1 MKPPYEITNKILDLY
16 GQITEA
22 LGICKSMLLVKPEA
36 KLRRQNRIKT
46 IHSSLAIEGN
56 TLNIEHVAAIMENTH
71 VVGPKKDILEVQNAI
86 KVYDQLNDFKP
97 KQLKDF
103 LKAHYVL
110 MNGLV
115 DNPGKFRKSQIGI
128 IKGKKVAHIAPGFAM
143 VPELMN
149 DLFEYL
155 KTDTDLEIIKSCVF
169 HYEMEFIHPFED
181 GNGRMG
187 RYWQTRLLMNVNPI
201 FEFVPIEKV
210 IKDNQQEY
218 YRVLEISD
226 SSGASTS
233 FIEFMLD
240 VINKSLR
247 ETIAEST
254 PTTSDYSKR
263 VDYALSIL
271 NDWFDRKEYL
281 NICKGISTATASRD
295 IKQLLQDGIIESSGS
310 GRMTKYR
317 KEKILKNFHKKNE
330 KS

>member
-1 MKPPYEITNKILDLY
+1 MKPPYEITNKILSLY

-22 LGICKSMLLVKPEA
+22 LGICQSILLVKPEA
-36 KLRRQNRIKT
+36 KLRKQNRIKT

-56 TLNIEHVAAIMENTH
+56 TLNIEHVTALIENSH

-86 KVYDQLNDFKP
+86 KAYDQLKEYNP
-97 KQLKDF
+97 KKLKDF

-115 DNPGKFRKSQIGI
+115 NNPGKFRKSQVGI
-128 IKGKKVAHIAPGFAM
+128 LKGKQVAHIAPGFNM
-143 VPELMN
+143 VPGLMN

-155 KTDTDLEIIKSCVF
+155 HNDTDLEIIKSCVF

-187 RYWQTRLLMNVNPI
+187 RYWQTRLLMSVNPI

-210 IKDNQQEY
+210 IKDYQEEY
-218 YRVLEISD
+218 YKVLEVSD
-226 SSGASTS
+226 SSGSSTT
-233 FIEFMLD
+233 FIEFMLN

-263 VDYALSIL
+263 VEFALSQL
-271 NDWFDRKEYL
+271 HDWFNRKEYL
-281 NICKGISTATASRD
+281 SICKGISTATASRD
-295 IKQLLQDGIIESSGS
+295 IKQLLEDGLIESSGS
-310 GRMTKYR
+310 GRMMKYR
-317 KEKILKNFHKKNE
+317 KK
-330 KS
+330 

>member
-1 MKPPYEITNKILDLY
+1 MKPPYEITNKILSLY

-22 LGICKSMLLVKPEA
+22 LGICQSILLVKPEA
-36 KLRRQNRIKT
+36 KLRKQNRIKT

-56 TLNIEHVAAIMENTH
+56 TLNIEHVTALIENSH

-86 KVYDQLNDFKP
+86 KAYDHLNDYNP
-97 KQLKDF
+97 KKLKDF
-103 LKAHYVL
+103 LKAHLVL

-115 DNPGKFRKSQIGI
+115 NNPGKFRKSQVGI
-128 IKGKKVAHIAPGFAM
+128 LKGKQVAHIAPGFDM
-143 VPELMN
+143 VPGLMN

-155 KTDTDLEIIKSCVF
+155 QKDTDLEIIKSCVF

-187 RYWQTRLLMNVNPI
+187 RYWQTRLLMSVNPI

-210 IKDNQQEY
+210 IKDNQEEY
-218 YRVLEISD
+218 YKVLETSD
-226 SSGASTS
+226 SSGSSTA
-233 FIEFMLD
+233 FIEFILD

-263 VDYALSIL
+263 VDYALSQL
-271 NDWFDRKEYL
+271 HDWFDRKEYL
-281 NICKGISTATASRD
+281 SICKGISTATASRD
-295 IKQLLQDGIIESSGS
+295 IKQLLQDGLIESSGS
-310 GRMTKYR
+310 GRMMKYR
-317 KEKILKNFHKKNE
+317 KKR
-330 KS
+330 SG

>member
-1 MKPPYEITNKILDLY
+1 MKPPYDITNRILSLY

-22 LGICKSMLLVKPEA
+22 LGICQSILLVKPEA
-36 KLRRQNRIKT
+36 KLRKQNRIKT

-56 TLNIEHVAAIMENTH
+56 TLNIEHVTAIVEKTH

-86 KVYDQLNDFKP
+86 KAYDQLNEFNPTK
-97 KQLKDF
+97 LKDF
-103 LKAHYVL
+103 LQAHHVL

-115 DNPGKFRKSQIGI
+115 RNPGKFRRSQVGI
-128 IKGKKVAHIAPGFAM
+128 IKGKQVAHIAPGYDM
-143 VPELMN
+143 VPGLMN

-155 KTDTDLEIIKSCVF
+155 KKDTDLELIKSCVF

-201 FEFVPIEKV
+201 FEFVPIEKL
-210 IKDNQQEY
+210 IKENQEEY
-218 YRVLEISD
+218 YKVLEISD
-226 SSGASTS
+226 STGSSTI

-240 VINKSLR
+240 IINKSLR
-247 ETIAEST
+247 ETISEST

-263 VDYALSIL
+263 VEYALSQL

-281 NICKGISTATASRD
+281 SICKGISTATASRD
-295 IKQLLQDGIIESSGS
+295 IKQLLKEGLIESKGS
-310 GRMTKYR
+310 GRMMKYR
-317 KEKILKNFHKKNE
+317 KKR
-330 KS
+330 SG

>member
-1 MKPPYEITNKILDLY
+1 MKPPYEITNKILALY

-22 LGICKSMLLVKPEA
+22 LGICQSILLVKPEA
-36 KLRRQNRIKT
+36 KLRKQNRIKT

-56 TLNIEHVAAIMENTH
+56 TLNIEHVTALIENTH
-71 VVGPKKDILEVQNAI
+71 VLGPKKDILEVQNAI
-86 KVYDQLNDFKP
+86 TAYDQLNDYKP

-115 DNPGKFRKSQIGI
+115 NNPGKFRKSQVGI
-128 IKGKKVAHIAPGFAM
+128 LKGKEVAHVAPGYDM
-143 VPELMN
+143 VPGLMN

-155 KTDTDLEIIKSCVF
+155 KNDNDLEIIKSCVF

-210 IKDNQQEY
+210 IRDNQEEY
-218 YRVLEISD
+218 YKVLEISD
-226 SSGASTS
+226 SSGTSTA
-233 FIEFMLD
+233 FIEFMLN

-247 ETIAEST
+247 DTIADTT
-254 PTTSDYSKR
+254 PTTSDYVKR
-263 VDYALSIL
+263 VEYALSQL

-281 NICKGISTATASRD
+281 SICKGISTATASRD
-295 IKQLLQDGIIESSGS
+295 LKQLLQDGLIESSGS
-310 GRMTKYR
+310 GRMMKYR
-317 KEKILKNFHKKNE
+317 KK
-330 KS
+330 

>member
-1 MKPPYEITNKILDLY
+1 MKPPYEITNKILSLY

-22 LGICKSMLLVKPEA
+22 LGICQSILLVKPEA
-36 KLRRQNRIKT
+36 KLRKQNRIKT

-56 TLNIEHVAAIMENTH
+56 TLNIEHVTALIENSH

-86 KVYDQLNDFKP
+86 KAYDQLNDYNP
-97 KQLKDF
+97 KKLKDF
-103 LKAHYVL
+103 LKAHLVL

-115 DNPGKFRKSQIGI
+115 NSPGKFRKSQVGI
-128 IKGKKVAHIAPGFAM
+128 LKGKQVAHIAPGFDM

-149 DLFEYL
+149 DLFDYL
-155 KTDTDLEIIKSCVF
+155 QKDTDLEIIKSCVF

-187 RYWQTRLLMNVNPI
+187 RYWQTRLLMSVNPI

-210 IKDNQQEY
+210 IKDNQEEY
-218 YRVLEISD
+218 YKVLEASD
-226 SSGASTS
+226 SSGSSTT
-233 FIEFMLD
+233 FIEFILD

-263 VDYALSIL
+263 VEFALSQL
-271 NDWFDRKEYL
+271 HDWFDRKEYL
-281 NICKGISTATASRD
+281 TICKGISTATASRD
-295 IKQLLQDGIIESSGS
+295 IKQLLQDGFIESSGT
-310 GRMTKYR
+310 GRMMKYR
-317 KEKILKNFHKKNE
+317 KKR
-330 KS
+330 SG

>member
-1 MKPPYEITNKILDLY
+1 
-16 GQITEA
+16 
-22 LGICKSMLLVKPEA
+22 LVKPEA
-36 KLRRQNRIKT
+36 KLRKQNRIKT
-46 IHSSLAIEGN
+46 IQSSLAIEGN
-56 TLNIEHVAAIMENTH
+56 TLNIEHVTAIIENSH
-71 VVGPKKDILEVQNAI
+71 VIGPEKDILEVKNAI
-86 KVYDQLNDFKP
+86 KAYEELNKFNPYKINDF
-97 KQLKDF
+97 L
-103 LKAHYVL
+103 AIHNIL

-115 DNPGKFRKSQIGI
+115 NNPGKFRKSQVGI
-128 IKGKKVAHIAPGFAM
+128 IKGKEVSHIALGYDM
-143 VPELMN
+143 VPGLMN

-155 KTDTDLEIIKSCVF
+155 NKDSDLEIIKSCVF

-210 IKDNQQEY
+210 IKENQEEY
-218 YRVLEISD
+218 YKVLETSD
-226 SSGASTS
+226 SSGSSTI

-247 ETIAEST
+247 ETISEST

-263 VDYALSIL
+263 VDYALSQL

-295 IKQLLQDGIIESSGS
+295 LKQLLEDGLIESTGS
-310 GRMTKYR
+310 GRMMKYR
-317 KEKILKNFHKKNE
+317 KKVNR
-330 KS
+330 

>member
-1 MKPPYEITNKILDLY
+1 MKPPYEITNKILALY

-22 LGICKSMLLVKPEA
+22 LGICQSILLVKPEA
-36 KLRRQNRIKT
+36 KLRKQNRIKT

-56 TLNIEHVAAIMENTH
+56 TLNIEHVTALIENTH

-86 KVYDQLNDFKP
+86 KTYDQLNDYKP

-115 DNPGKFRKSQIGI
+115 NNPGKFRKSQVGI
-128 IKGKKVAHIAPGFAM
+128 LKGKEVAHIAPGYDM
-143 VPELMN
+143 VPGLMN

-155 KTDTDLEIIKSCVF
+155 KNDNDLEIIKSCVF

-210 IKDNQQEY
+210 IRDNQEEY
-218 YRVLEISD
+218 YKVLEISD
-226 SSGASTS
+226 SSGTSTA
-233 FIEFMLD
+233 FIEFMLN

-247 ETIAEST
+247 DTIAEST
-254 PTTSDYSKR
+254 PTTSDYTKR
-263 VDYALSIL
+263 VEYALSQL

-295 IKQLLQDGIIESSGS
+295 IKQLLQDGFIESSGS
-310 GRMTKYR
+310 GRMMKYR
-317 KEKILKNFHKKNE
+317 KKI
-330 KS
+330 SG

>member
-1 MKPPYEITNKILDLY
+1 MKPPYEINNRILFLY

-22 LGICKSMLLVKPEA
+22 LGICQSILLVKPEA
-36 KLRRQNRIKT
+36 KLRKQNRIKT

-56 TLNIEHVAAIMENTH
+56 TLNIEHVTALIENSH

-86 KVYDQLNDFKP
+86 KVYEQLNDYNP

-115 DNPGKFRKSQIGI
+115 SNPGKFRKSQVGI
-128 IKGKKVAHIAPGFAM
+128 LKGKQVAHIAPGFDM
-143 VPELMN
+143 VPGLMN
-149 DLFEYL
+149 DLFDYL
-155 KTDTDLEIIKSCVF
+155 KHDTDLELIKSCVF

-210 IKDNQQEY
+210 IKDNQEEY
-218 YRVLEISD
+218 YKVLEVSD
-226 SSGASTS
+226 SSGSSTA

-247 ETIAEST
+247 ETISESI
-254 PTTSDYSKR
+254 PTTSDYTKR
-263 VDYALSIL
+263 VEYALSQL

-295 IKQLLQDGIIESSGS
+295 IKQLLKDGLIESSGS
-310 GRMTKYR
+310 GRMMKY
-317 KEKILKNFHKKNE
+317 KK
-330 KS
+330 K

>member
-1 MKPPYEITNKILDLY
+1 MKPPYEITNKILSLY

-22 LGICKSMLLVKPEA
+22 LGICQSILLVKPEA
-36 KLRRQNRIKT
+36 KLRKQNRIKT

-56 TLNIEHVAAIMENTH
+56 TLNIEHVTALIENAH
-71 VVGPKKDILEVQNAI
+71 VLGPKKDILEVQNAI
-86 KVYDQLNDFKP
+86 KAYDQLNEYNP

-115 DNPGKFRKSQIGI
+115 NNPGKLRKSQVGI
-128 IKGKKVAHIAPGFAM
+128 LKGKQVAHIAPGFDM
-143 VPELMN
+143 VPGLMN
-149 DLFEYL
+149 DLFDYL
-155 KTDTDLEIIKSCVF
+155 KKDADLEIIKSCVF

-187 RYWQTRLLMNVNPI
+187 RYWQTRLLMSVNPI

-210 IKDNQQEY
+210 IKDNQEEY
-218 YRVLEISD
+218 YKVLEVSD
-226 SSGASTS
+226 SSGSSTA

-247 ETIAEST
+247 ETISEST
-254 PTTSDYSKR
+254 PITSDYTKR
-263 VDYALSIL
+263 VDFALSQL
-271 NDWFDRKEYL
+271 NGWFDRKEYL

-295 IKQLLQDGIIESSGS
+295 IKQLLQDGLIESSGS
-310 GRMTKYR
+310 GRMMKYR
-317 KEKILKNFHKKNE
+317 KKT
-330 KS
+330 SA